1 LNTKYSNSYVR
12 DRRSI
17 RLKGYDYRLPG
28 AYFITIVGWQ
38 RECSFGEIVDGR
50 IQLNSIGKIIQK
62 EWQQLVR
69 HFPQIRLDAFVVMP
83 NHIHGIIVIE
93 TAEADDPSLV
103 RANRHSA
110 EESRDTNDIPVDQM
124 KGNFDGSLQIGRATR
139 PSTEKIRATNDI
151 PVDQMKGNFDGSL
164 QIGRATRPT
173 TEKIRATNDIP
184 VDQMKGNFDGS
195 PQQIVQTRRPNG
207 PQTNS
212 LGAMI
217 GQFKSLATKR
227 IWALADIN
235 RHPIWQRNYYE
246 HIIRDDLEYQRIV
259 QYIENN
265 PLQWHED
272 QLRLSVR

>member
-1 LNTKYSNSYVR
+1 
-12 DRRSI
+12 
-17 RLKGYDYRLPG
+17 
-28 AYFITIVGWQ
+28 
-38 RECSFGEIVDGR
+38 VDGR

-151 PVDQMKGNFDGSL
+151 PVDQMKGNFDGS
-164 QIGRATRPT
+164 
-173 TEKIRATNDIP
+173 
-184 VDQMKGNFDGS
+184 

-246 HIIRDDLEYQRIV
+246 HIIRDNLEYQRIV

>member
-1 LNTKYSNSYVR
+1 LNAKYSNSTVR

-28 AYFITIVGWQ
+28 AYFITLVSWL
-38 RECSFGEIVDGR
+38 RECSFGEIVDER

-62 EWQQLVR
+62 EWRQLPR

-83 NHIHGIIVIE
+83 NHVHGIIVIE
-93 TAEADDPSLV
+93 TAEADDLSFVWATRPS
-103 RANRHSA
+103 
-110 EESRDTNDIPVDQM
+110 EEEIRDTNGFLVVLMED
-124 KGNFDGSLQIGRATR
+124 NHDGSPQLIVRATR
-139 PSTEKIRATNDI
+139 PSEEEIRDTHEI
-151 PVDQMKGNFDGSL
+151 PIDQMKDNL
-164 QIGRATRPT
+164 
-173 TEKIRATNDIP
+173 
-184 VDQMKGNFDGS
+184 DGS
-195 PQQIVQTRRPNG
+195 PQQGSPPQTRRPKG
-207 PQTNS
+207 PQSNS

-235 RHPIWQRNYYE
+235 RHSIWQGNYYE

-272 QLRLSVR
+272 QLHPSVD

>member
-1 LNTKYSNSYVR
+1 
-12 DRRSI
+12 
-17 RLKGYDYRLPG
+17 
-28 AYFITIVGWQ
+28 
-38 RECSFGEIVDGR
+38 
-50 IQLNSIGKIIQK
+50 
-62 EWQQLVR
+62 VR

-139 PSTEKIRATNDI
+139 HSTDKIRATNDI

-164 QIGRATRPT
+164 QIGRATRPS

-246 HIIRDDLEYQRIV
+246 HIIRDNLEYQRIV

>member
-151 PVDQMKGNFDGSL
+151 PVDQMKGNFDGS
-164 QIGRATRPT
+164 
-173 TEKIRATNDIP
+173 
-184 VDQMKGNFDGS
+184 

-246 HIIRDDLEYQRIV
+246 HIIRDNLEYQRIV